1 MSDLLCKLNS
11 YISLALLLISDWLEL
26 TVAADRLLA
35 LKRAHFYKHN
45 CNQRAGLL
53 ICGPIILLVLVFAFP
68 KFWGSSL
75 EPQGCL
81 SGNDLYDKMLFF
93 SGVPVVLMVSGAT
106 VVMMVEL
113 RKKREVGTKV
123 QTNLERSVSNIALPL
138 FCTVT
143 SRIYLHTSWGG
154 GGGGVKI
161 KVKNVLRGWV

>member
-1 MSDLLCKLNS
+1 MCKLNS

-35 LKRAHFYKHN
+35 LKRPHFYKHN
-45 CNQRAGLL
+45 CNQQAGLL

-68 KFWGSSL
+68 KFWQSSL

-106 VVMMVEL
+106 IVMMAEL
-113 RKKREVGTKV
+113 RRKREAGTKV
-123 QTNLERSVSNIALPL
+123 QTNLERSVSNCLPL

-143 SRIYLHTSWGG
+143 
-154 GGGGVKI
+154 
-161 KVKNVLRGWV
+161 